1 MTVRATSNDLS
12 ALRRLCQ
19 GEALKARML
28 RAASGEGL
36 RLNQLGFRDGTDPTG
51 DPWAPL
57 KSRVGVIL
65 VKTARMRNS
74 FTSRPTPTGFVIG
87 SNDEKVKWHQDGTN
101 GRKNAQTQHRAMP
114 YAGDFISAGK
124 LGTKRGRFI
133 SRAQARKLGQH
144 TGGGAIGV
152 KSFSMTFGVGSG
164 AIPARPM
171 VPTGGE
177 LTAKWQIAID
187 STCDGVM
194 QKAVAEAG
202 GK

>member
-1 MTVRATSNDLS
+1 MTVRATSNDLA
-12 ALRRLCQ
+12 ALHRLCQ

-101 GRKNAQTQHRAMP
+101 GRENSETRHMTMP
-114 YAGDFISAGK
+114 YFSDFMQVSKYGK
-124 LGTKRGRFI
+124 LGTKRGQFM
-133 SRAQARKLGQH
+133 SRKTAARIKGSVA
-144 TGGGAIGV
+144 T

-171 VPTGGE
+171 VPTGGV
-177 LTAKWQIAID
+177 LTAKWQAAID
-187 STCDGVM
+187 STCNGVM
-194 QKAVAEAG
+194 KKSVAEAG